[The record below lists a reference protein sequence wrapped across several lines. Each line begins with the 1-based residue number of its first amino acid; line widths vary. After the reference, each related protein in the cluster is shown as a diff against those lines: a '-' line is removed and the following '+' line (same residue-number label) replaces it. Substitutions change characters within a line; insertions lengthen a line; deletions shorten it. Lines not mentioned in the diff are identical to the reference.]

1 MKKLHPDY
9 KRKLI
14 AINGDLTE
22 SELGISQSDRETLVN
37 NVNIVYHS
45 AATVR
50 FDEPMKVAVNMN
62 IIGVKKII
70 DLCKQMK
77 NVEVRTF

>member
-1 MKKLHPDY
+1 MHPDY
-9 KRKLI
+9 KSKLI

-22 SELGISQSDRETLVN
+22 PGLGISPSDREILIN

-50 FDEPMKVAVNMN
+50 FDEPMKIAVNMN

-77 NVEVRTF
+77 NVEVSVAL